1 MNKVFLRNIIITVLV
16 FALVIGGAVGITRKG
31 TSKEVSGKN
40 QGVVELHVSMG
51 GAMGELGD
59 TASDL
64 VSDIT
69 GGGVSVESILGTVK
83 GFVYSDAIV
92 NVIMSL
98 AYPLL
103 KQTLTD
109 LNMLEFA
116 HTIDLYYSG
125 PSLAEQLGENTYT
138 CLDKDGTRKP
148 LNEVLNSVGDD
159 WTYMDTE
166 VAYTKENGNQATT
179 TLWNSIVWG
188 VTDEESFFTVMAE
201 MSKGLRGVLEVC
213 IQSKTRVVNVN
224 VLEVLL
230 DFDAIPIN
238 MDAADIYNLSEK
250 SGYESCLVPLFNM
263 LGLADGEYPSVD
275 EYLAYT
281 DIADMWKGILQPVFA
296 AVDKIASS
304 ADPMQSI
311 TSLLVNFANA
321 VESGSLVEGMRCLR
335 MDAKFNPLA
344 ALVMGYEDG
353 LLFNLGQSL
362 VEIIG
367 ELGIKLDGDFNT
379 LLDSLLRMIV
389 KTDAA
394 DLPTMDVAALTACAT
409 SQTLSNG
416 ATYYVA
422 DAQKV
427 TDFLI
432 DYVIQ
437 EATVDAILQHTSLA
451 GTQTATDVLDG
462 VASSKDGLSKVVK
475 TLAQA
480 LFFSK

>member
-1 MNKVFLRNIIITVLV
+1 MNKVFLRNILITILV
-16 FALVIGGAVGITRKG
+16 FALVIGGLFGIINKDS
-31 TSKEVSGKN
+31 SKQVSGRN
-40 QGVVELHVSMG
+40 QGVVELHLNMG
-51 GAMGELGD
+51 GAVGELGD

-69 GGGVSVESILGTVK
+69 GGGISVASVLDTVK

-125 PSLAEQLGENTYT
+125 PSLAEQLGDNSYT
-138 CLDKDGTRKP
+138 CLDKDGTRKA
-148 LNEVLNSVGDD
+148 LNDVLNSVGDD

-166 VAYTKENGNQATT
+166 VAYTKENGKQATT
-179 TLWNSIVWG
+179 TLWNSIEWG

-213 IQSKTRVVNVN
+213 IQSKNRVVNVN

-230 DFDAIPIN
+230 DFDAIPIR
-238 MDAADIYNLSEK
+238 MDAADIFNESEK

-263 LGLADGEYPSVD
+263 LGLVDGEYPSVD

-296 AVDKIASS
+296 AVDKIANS

-321 VESGSLVEGMRCLR
+321 VETGALVNGMRCLR

-367 ELGIKLDGDFNT
+367 EMGIKIDGDFNT
-379 LLDSLLRMIV
+379 LLDSLLQMIV
-389 KTDAA
+389 KTDTA
-394 DLPTMDVAALTACAT
+394 DLPGMDVAALTACAT
-409 SQTLSNG
+409 AQTLTNG
-416 ATYYVA
+416 SVYYVA

-432 DYVIQ
+432 EYVIQ
-437 EATVDAILQHTSLA
+437 EATVDAILKHTSLA
-451 GTQTATDVLDG
+451 GTQTASDVLDG
-462 VASSKDGLSKVVK
+462 VANSKDGLIKVVK

-480 LFFSK
+480 LLFAD

>member
-1 MNKVFLRNIIITVLV
+1 MNKVFLRNLVITVVV
-16 FALVIGGAVGITRKG
+16 FALIIGGIVGLVQKD
-31 TSKEVSGKN
+31 SVKEVSGKN
-40 QGVVELHVSMG
+40 QSVVELHVNMG
-51 GAMGELGD
+51 GAASELGD
-59 TASDL
+59 SAGALADEL
-64 VSDIT
+64 T
-69 GGGVSVESILGTVK
+69 GGGLSIESILGTVK

-116 HTIDLYYSG
+116 HTIDLHYSG
-125 PSLAEQLGENTYT
+125 PALAEQLGENTYT
-138 CLDKDGTRKP
+138 ALDKDATRKP
-148 LNEVLNSVGDD
+148 LNDVLNSVGDD

-166 VAYTKENGNQATT
+166 VSYTNENGAQATT
-179 TLWNSIVWG
+179 TLWNSIEWG
-188 VTDEESFFTVMAE
+188 VTDEESFFNIMAE

-213 IQSKTRVVNVN
+213 IQGKTRVVNVN

-230 DFDAIPIN
+230 DFDAIPLN
-238 MDAADIYNLSEK
+238 MDAADIFNESEK
-250 SGYESCLVPLFNM
+250 SGYEMCLIPLFNM
-263 LGLADGEYPSVD
+263 LGLTDGEYPSAE
-275 EYLAYT
+275 EYCAYT

-296 AVDKIASS
+296 AVDKIADS

-321 VESGSLVEGMRCLR
+321 VESGSLVNGMRCLR

-344 ALVMGYEDG
+344 ALFMGYEDG

-362 VEIIG
+362 VEMIG
-367 ELGIKLDGDFNT
+367 SMGIKLDGDFNA
-379 LLDSLLRMIV
+379 LLDSLLQMIV
-389 KTDAA
+389 KNESA
-394 DLPTMDVAALTACAT
+394 DLPSMDVAALTACAT
-409 SQTLSNG
+409 EQTLSNG
-416 ATYYVA
+416 AVYYVA

-437 EATVDAILQHTSLA
+437 EATVDAILQHTALA
-451 GTQTATDVLDG
+451 GTQTAADVLDG
-462 VASSKDGLSKVVK
+462 VASSKEGLTKVVK

-480 LFFSK
+480 LFFS

>member
-1 MNKVFLRNIIITVLV
+1 MNKVFLRNLIITVVV
-16 FALVIGGAVGITRKG
+16 FALIVGGVVGLIHKDNVRN
-31 TSKEVSGKN
+31 VSGKN
-40 QGVVELHVSMG
+40 QGVVELHVNLG
-51 GAMGELGD
+51 GAAGELGD
-59 TASDL
+59 TAGEL
-64 VSDIT
+64 VDGLT
-69 GGGVSVESILGTVK
+69 GGGLSVESVLETVK

-125 PSLAEQLGENTYT
+125 PSLAEQLGENSYT
-138 CLDKDGTRKP
+138 ALDKDGTRKP
-148 LNEVLNSVGDD
+148 LNDVLNSVGDD

-166 VAYTKENGNQATT
+166 VTYTRENGTQATT
-179 TLWNSIVWG
+179 TLWNSIEWG

-238 MDAADIYNLSEK
+238 MDAADIFNDSEK
-250 SGYESCLVPLFNM
+250 SGYEMCLIPLFNM
-263 LGLADGEYPSVD
+263 LGLVDGEYPSVE
-275 EYLAYT
+275 EYCGYT

-296 AVDKIASS
+296 AVDKIAGSS
-304 ADPMQSI
+304 DPMQSV

-321 VESGSLVEGMRCLR
+321 VESGSLVNGMRCLR

-344 ALVMGYEDG
+344 ALFMGYEDG

-362 VEIIG
+362 AEMIG
-367 ELGIKLDGDFNT
+367 SMGIKLDGDFNA
-379 LLDSLLRMIV
+379 LLDSLLQMVV
-389 KTDAA
+389 KNDNA
-394 DLPTMDVAALTACAT
+394 DLPTMDVAALTSCAT
-409 SQTLSNG
+409 EQTLANG
-416 ATYYVA
+416 TVYYVA

-427 TDFLI
+427 TEFLI

-437 EATVDAILQHTSLA
+437 EATVDAILQHTALA
-451 GTQTATDVLDG
+451 GTQTAADVLDG
-462 VASSKDGLSKVVK
+462 VASSKEGLSKVVK

-480 LFFSK
+480 LFFS

>member
-1 MNKVFLRNIIITVLV
+1 MNKVFLRNLIITVVV
-16 FALVIGGAVGITRKG
+16 FALIVGGVVGLIHKDNVRN
-31 TSKEVSGKN
+31 VSGKN
-40 QGVVELHVSMG
+40 QGVVELHVNLG
-51 GAMGELGD
+51 GAAGELGD
-59 TASDL
+59 TAGEL
-64 VSDIT
+64 VDGLT
-69 GGGVSVESILGTVK
+69 GGGLSVESVLGTVK

-125 PSLAEQLGENTYT
+125 PSLAEQLGENSYT
-138 CLDKDGTRKP
+138 ALDKDGTRKP
-148 LNEVLNSVGDD
+148 LNDVLNSVGDD

-166 VAYTKENGNQATT
+166 VSYTRENGTQATT
-179 TLWNSIVWG
+179 TLWNSIEWG

-238 MDAADIYNLSEK
+238 MDAADIFNDSEK
-250 SGYESCLVPLFNM
+250 SGYEMCLIPLFNM
-263 LGLADGEYPSVD
+263 LGLVDGEYPSAE
-275 EYLAYT
+275 EYCGYT

-296 AVDKIASS
+296 AVDKIAGSS
-304 ADPMQSI
+304 DPMQSV

-321 VESGSLVEGMRCLR
+321 VESGSLVNGMRCLR

-344 ALVMGYEDG
+344 ALFMGYEDG

-362 VEIIG
+362 VEMISSM
-367 ELGIKLDGDFNT
+367 GIKLDGDFNA
-379 LLDSLLRMIV
+379 LLDSLLQMIV
-389 KTDAA
+389 KNDSA
-394 DLPTMDVAALTACAT
+394 DLPTMDVAALTSCAT
-409 SQTLSNG
+409 EQTLANG
-416 ATYYVA
+416 TVYYVA

-427 TDFLI
+427 TEFLI

-437 EATVDAILQHTSLA
+437 EATVDAVLQHTALA
-451 GTQTATDVLDG
+451 GTQTASDVLDG
-462 VASSKDGLSKVVK
+462 VASSKEGLSKVVK
-475 TLAQA
+475 TLANA
-480 LFFSK
+480 LFFQ